1 MELLKRKIDTF
12 LALWKQNPL
21 RKPLI
26 VKGARQIGKT
36 RSIQAFGQANY
47 ESVIEINFVLQKK
60 FRSIFDNGYEVDTI
74 IKNISL
80 LEPTWKFIP
89 YKTLIF
95 FDELQKCP
103 DCATSLKSFNADP
116 RYDVICS
123 GSLMGIYYEEIESN
137 AVGNKEDYEMH
148 SLDFEEFLW
157 ARGYSETQVENLYTH
172 MVNLTPFSELEL
184 STYMDI
190 FRDYMTIGGMP
201 EVVKMY
207 IDNGHFGGTL
217 ELLRQLLLDYEEDIT
232 KYAKDSDKAKILAV
246 YRHISTFLAK
256 TSKKFQITKVA
267 RGARNR
273 EYIGAVEWLE
283 KAGVVNVCYCLSNPE
298 LPLKGNYDADTYKVY
313 YHDTGL
319 LIASLDEEAQE
330 DLRANKN
337 FGTYKGAIY
346 ENVVGEMLR
355 KSGYEQLYY
364 YKNDSPALEM
374 DFFVRDS
381 DSLIPV
387 EVKARDGA
395 TASLNHLIDW
405 QSYPDVSYGIKFGYK
420 NIGWGGKFYTFPY
433 FLAFLLKRFLKEA
446 GPCKSSPAARAFS
459 RPLRQKA
466 SSAC

>member
-1 MELLKRKIDTF
+1 MELLKRKIDAF
-12 LALWKQNPL
+12 LAAWKQNPQ

-74 IKNISL
+74 VKNISL
-80 LEPTWKFIP
+80 LEPSWKFIP

-148 SLDFEEFLW
+148 SMDFEEFLW
-157 ARGYSETQVENLYTH
+157 ARGYSETQVEDLYTH
-172 MVNLTPFSELEL
+172 MANLTPFSELEL

-232 KYAKDSDKAKILAV
+232 KYAKESDKAKILAV

-267 RGARNR
+267 HGARNR

-346 ENVVGEMLR
+346 ENIVGEMLR

-381 DSLIPV
+381 DSLVPV
-387 EVKARDGA
+387 EVKAKDGA

-405 QSYPDVSYGIKFGYK
+405 PSYPDVSYGVKFGYK
-420 NIGWGGKFYTFPY
+420 NIGWGGKFYSFPY

-446 GPCKSSPAARAFS
+446 GHPV
-459 RPLRQKA
+459 Q
-466 SSAC
+466 

>member
-1 MELLKRKIDTF
+1 MELLKRKIDAF
-12 LALWKQNPL
+12 LAAWKQNPQ

-80 LEPTWKFIP
+80 LEPSWKFIP

-148 SLDFEEFLW
+148 SMDFEEFLW
-157 ARGYSETQVENLYTH
+157 ARGYSEIQVEDLYTH
-172 MVNLTPFSELEL
+172 MASLTPFSELEL

-232 KYAKDSDKAKILAV
+232 KYAKESDKAKILAV

-267 RGARNR
+267 QGARNR

-381 DSLIPV
+381 DSLVPV
-387 EVKARDGA
+387 EVKAKDGA

-405 QSYPDVSYGIKFGYK
+405 PSYPDVSYGIKFGYK

-446 GPCKSSPAARAFS
+446 GHPV
-459 RPLRQKA
+459 Q
-466 SSAC
+466 

>member
-267 RGARNR
+267 HGARNR

-364 YKNDSPALEM
+364 YKNDNPALEM

-446 GPCKSSPAARAFS
+446 GPCKSSPAA
-459 RPLRQKA
+459 PQE
-466 SSAC
+466 